1 MTLTD
6 TLLRVA
12 APLRRAHTVGLLLPG
27 VAAGVAALAGA
38 AWLARLGAGGPA
50 LLVLIAWMLLALAL
64 AAAIVMGLR
73 ARGRLGASGV
83 ATRLEASGAWRR
95 GALATLLAPLAEGT
109 SDTLHRA
116 AVDAE
121 TRRVELEGTA
131 ALAPSTTAARRR
143 VTRWAGVVAVL
154 ALILIAARP
163 ADATRGMLLRPW
175 QAWRAIVAPVRLTTS
190 TPVVDRGE
198 VALLDLEALGQQEAI
213 LLTRAPGEGWQ
224 RRIVPL
230 DGMGRAQVATDPL
243 DADLVVRVEAAGR
256 RSPEL
261 RVVVR
266 VPAFVGAVVLRAA
279 YPRYLAL
286 EDEALPT
293 DGDTLVVP
301 EGTTLTLTGE
311 ATTAL
316 AVGRLLGEDG
326 AVPLTLDGGRFRSTF
341 VPTRDAAW
349 TLELEASQGGRLEG
363 IPPPLPVRV
372 IADSA
377 PTVSIPVPGGDT
389 IAPPSRLIPVV
400 VGLEDDHGLAS
411 AMIELRRGG
420 LPVVRMPLPLDG
432 PTDRALLTATVDLN
446 ALGAAPGDTVL
457 YRAVATDNA
466 PRPRIG
472 QSREYRIVVPTAAA
486 ERAARAAATAETA
499 ADLDAL
505 VDAARDAQRAAED
518 LARERQRAGT
528 GAGEAGQGET
538 MSAEAA
544 RRAEQAAQAQGEVE
558 RQLEAM
564 RQQVAELEAAAER
577 NGAED
582 PSLAEDLREIRELL
596 DQAMSPALREA
607 MDRLRESL
615 RSLDPQA
622 TRDALRDVA
631 EQQQRM
637 REALERARDLFDR
650 AALETELAGLAEE
663 ADELRAAQEAA
674 AAQLA
679 ADSAAGAR
687 AEESL
692 AARADSLAGALDAA
706 AERSPAEAAAEGLR
720 DAAEQAR
727 EAGAQMRAAA
737 QSARQGKRQQA
748 QQQARAAG
756 EMLEPL
762 GEQIGEQR
770 EQMQE
775 AMREEV
781 LADLDRLLGETTRV
795 LSRQYAV
802 AEAFRRGALVGPLR
816 AEETM
821 LEEATA
827 KLLQQVITVAGKNA
841 LISPR
846 ISVALAGARDGLRA
860 AIEASSAAAPSLG
873 LAADRAGDAVDLLA
887 VAAYALLQS
896 RRNVE
901 GSESGSGLEEAMQQ
915 MMQMAGQQSAAADQ
929 GQSMQQQGA
938 EPGMGELMQLAMQ
951 QRAVAQQLE
960 RMRAQGQI
968 PGAGELARE
977 AQDLARQIEAGRLS
991 AETVERQQK
1000 LFRRMLDAGRSLE
1013 GEQDEQST
1021 ERQSEGAREG
1031 TTARPA
1037 ALDPRW
1043 RQGPAFQLPSWD
1055 ALQRLDPDD
1064 RRRVLDYFRRLTEV
1078 GTP

>member
-1 MTLTD
+1 
-6 TLLRVA
+6 
-12 APLRRAHTVGLLLPG
+12 
-27 VAAGVAALAGA
+27 
-38 AWLARLGAGGPA
+38 
-50 LLVLIAWMLLALAL
+50 
-64 AAAIVMGLR
+64 
-73 ARGRLGASGV
+73 
-83 ATRLEASGAWRR
+83 
-95 GALATLLAPLAEGT
+95 
-109 SDTLHRA
+109 
-116 AVDAE
+116 
-121 TRRVELEGTA
+121 
-131 ALAPSTTAARRR
+131 
-143 VTRWAGVVAVL
+143 
-154 ALILIAARP
+154 
-163 ADATRGMLLRPW
+163 
-175 QAWRAIVAPVRLTTS
+175 
-190 TPVVDRGE
+190 
-198 VALLDLEALGQQEAI
+198 
-213 LLTRAPGEGWQ
+213 
-224 RRIVPL
+224 
-230 DGMGRAQVATDPL
+230 
-243 DADLVVRVEAAGR
+243 
-256 RSPEL
+256 
-261 RVVVR
+261 
-266 VPAFVGAVVLRAA
+266 
-279 YPRYLAL
+279 
-286 EDEALPT
+286 
-293 DGDTLVVP
+293 
-301 EGTTLTLTGE
+301 
-311 ATTAL
+311 
-316 AVGRLLGEDG
+316 
-326 AVPLTLDGGRFRSTF
+326 
-341 VPTRDAAW
+341 
-349 TLELEASQGGRLEG
+349 
-363 IPPPLPVRV
+363 
-372 IADSA
+372 
-377 PTVSIPVPGGDT
+377 
-389 IAPPSRLIPVV
+389 
-400 VGLEDDHGLAS
+400 
-411 AMIELRRGG
+411 
-420 LPVVRMPLPLDG
+420 
-432 PTDRALLTATVDLN
+432 
-446 ALGAAPGDTVL
+446 
-457 YRAVATDNA
+457 
-466 PRPRIG
+466 
-472 QSREYRIVVPTAAA
+472 
-486 ERAARAAATAETA
+486 
-499 ADLDAL
+499 
-505 VDAARDAQRAAED
+505 
-518 LARERQRAGT
+518 
-528 GAGEAGQGET
+528 
-538 MSAEAA
+538 
-544 RRAEQAAQAQGEVE
+544 
-558 RQLEAM
+558 M
-564 RQQVAELEAAAER
+564 R
-577 NGAED
+577 
-582 PSLAEDLREIRELL
+582 
-596 DQAMSPALREA
+596 
-607 MDRLRESL
+607 
-615 RSLDPQA
+615 
-622 TRDALRDVA
+622 T
-631 EQQQRM
+631 
-637 REALERARDLFDR
+637 
-650 AALETELAGLAEE
+650 
-663 ADELRAAQEAA
+663 
-674 AAQLA
+674 
-679 ADSAAGAR
+679 
-687 AEESL
+687 
-692 AARADSLAGALDAA
+692 
-706 AERSPAEAAAEGLR
+706 
-720 DAAEQAR
+720 
-727 EAGAQMRAAA
+727 AA